1 MSPDVML
8 PTPLTTSRPMCPED
22 DKPSAP
28 EIEASESKTYRQ
40 LLLEVEGICR
50 DIARPD
56 LDLDE
61 MISKVERGY
70 LLISK
75 MRERLDRTR
84 TKIDQLRGEME
95 GQNQSGSDTRSP

>member
-1 MSPDVML
+1 
-8 PTPLTTSRPMCPED
+8 MCPD
-22 DKPSAP
+22 DHKSPP
-28 EIEASESKTYRQ
+28 LGNEQPESKSYRQ
-40 LLLEVEGICR
+40 MLLDVEGICR

-70 LLISK
+70 QLISK

-84 TKIDQLRGEME
+84 SKIDQLRGEME
-95 GQNQSGSDTRSP
+95 GQDKPKGEITSP